1 MPATGGLET
10 RSLCREMGSRT
21 RRDALIVLA
30 LSALGCSG
38 SEKKPARGPG
48 EAAISHRLHPNE
60 VFPADLDLVVRIDLE
75 RVKVALG
82 GAAEKELGARFGSD
96 GMLGRAVQKGR
107 TVTVGLRVADIDNG
121 DYVIVVEGDVK
132 NFDPSATGFKE
143 RQSTNDMVRIFSH
156 DEVNGRDSTHTIV
169 VLDDRAV
176 AFVSPVEA
184 DAVMRVLREG
194 PDELRGQPVA
204 EGIVSADVRPRRLS
218 PSLERR
224 FPSISRLI
232 AQVTRIKARLSVA
245 DAGLLLEGEVIAQG
259 EPGADRVLK
268 FFKALQEGASNE
280 GPTAVLKTATFER
293 FGVVVNIRAEI
304 PVEVLLGLVASD
316 KNSAPAP

>member
-1 MPATGGLET
+1 MPHLG
-10 RSLCREMGSRT
+10 T
-21 RRDALIVLA
+21 RREALIWLA

-38 SEKKPARGPG
+38 SESKPRGA
-48 EAAISHRLHPNE
+48 EDVAISHRLLPNE
-60 VFPADLDLVVRIDLE
+60 VFPADLDFVVRIDLE

-82 GAAEKELGARFGSD
+82 PTAEKELGARFGTD
-96 GMLGRAVQKGR
+96 GLVGRAVQKGR
-107 TVTVGLRVADIDNG
+107 AVTIGLRVADIDNG
-121 DYVIVVEGDVK
+121 DYVIVVEGDVE

-143 RQSTNDMVRIFSH
+143 RQSTNDKVRIFSH
-156 DEVNGRDSTHTIV
+156 DEVKGRDSTHTVV

-194 PDELRGQPVA
+194 PDDLRGQPVA

-218 PSLERR
+218 PSLERK

-245 DAGLLLEGEVIAQG
+245 DAGLLLEGEIIAQG
-259 EPGADRVLK
+259 EPGADRIVK
-268 FFKALQEGASNE
+268 FWKTVQESAANE

-293 FGVVVNIRAEI
+293 FGVVVNVRAEI
-304 PVEVLLGLVASD
+304 PVEILLGLVTGD
-316 KNSAPAP
+316 KKSEAAPETKP

>member
-1 MPATGGLET
+1 MVSA
-10 RSLCREMGSRT
+10 S
-21 RRDALIVLA
+21 RRDALLWLA
-30 LSALGCSG
+30 LWAAGCSG
-38 SEKKPARGPG
+38 AEKKPSRGAD
-48 EAAISHRLHPNE
+48 EVAISHRLHPTE
-60 VFPADLDLVVRIDLE
+60 VLPADLDLVVRIDLE

-82 GAAEKELGARFGSD
+82 PAAEKELGARFGTD
-96 GMLGRAVQKGR
+96 GMVGRAVQKGR
-107 TVTVGLRVADIDNG
+107 TVTVALRVADIDNG

-156 DEVNGRDSTHTIV
+156 DEVRGRDSTHTVV

-194 PDELRGQPVA
+194 PDDLRGQPVA

-218 PSLERR
+218 PSLERK

-232 AQVTRIKARLSVA
+232 AQVTRIKARLNVA
-245 DAGLLLEGEVIAQG
+245 DAGLVLEGEIIAQG
-259 EPGADRVLK
+259 EPGAERIVK
-268 FFKALQEGASNE
+268 FFKTLQEGAGSE
-280 GPTAVLKTATFER
+280 GPTAVLKTASFER
-293 FGVVVNIRAEI
+293 FGVVVNVRADI
-304 PVEVLLGLVASD
+304 PVEVLLGLVARDEKS
-316 KNSAPAP
+316 SEQSPP